1 VARNVLQA
9 PLPDDDINNNMFGN
23 NLIRTT
29 YIIILIRSTKLQVIL
44 ILRICLMRM
53 IDEDNAADNNIH
65 LQVSDIDAA
74 VSEYQ

>member
-1 VARNVLQA
+1 MRNVLQA
-9 PLPDDDINNNMFGN
+9 PLTDNDINNNVFDN
-23 NLIRTT
+23 NLVRTT
-29 YIIILIRSTKLQVIL
+29 YIIIIMRSTKLQVIL

-65 LQVSDIDAA
+65 LQVIDIDAA